1 MVDVEPES
9 GSTNIK
15 TYQLHENHS
24 AAKAEL
30 LAEIQREKK
39 N

>member
-1 MVDVEPES
+1 VDVEPES

-15 TYQLHENHS
+15 TYQVHENHS

-30 LAEIQREKK
+30 PAGIEGEKK